1 MKKHNKHLKRVNQI
15 IESLRAYNP
24 EKIYLFGSW
33 ARGEGDDLSDVDLV
47 VIKKTKTPFL
57 LRLREAVKFLPVK
70 IGVIDIL
77 VYTPEEFDRM
87 SKQGNAFA
95 EMILEEGQLIYD
107 GQTKNRSTT
116 MVSPGLL

>member
-1 MKKHNKHLKRVNQI
+1 MKKHNKQLKQINQI

-47 VIKKTKTPFL
+47 VIKKTKSPFF
-57 LRLREAVKFLPVK
+57 LRLQEAVKFLPIE
-70 IGVIDIL
+70 IGGIDIL
-77 VYTPEEFDRM
+77 VYTPEEFHKM

-95 EMILEEGQLIYD
+95 EMILEEGQLIY
-107 GQTKNRSTT
+107 G
-116 MVSPGLL
+116 G

>member
-1 MKKHNKHLKRVNQI
+1 MQRSQLSYNGSTLKKHNKQLKQLNQI
-15 IESLRAYNP
+15 IESLQAYNP

-47 VIKKTKTPFL
+47 VIKNTKAPFFM
-57 LRLREAVKFLPVK
+57 RLRDAVKFLPVK
-70 IGVIDIL
+70 IGGIDIL

-95 EMILEEGQLIYD
+95 EMILEEGQLIY
-107 GQTKNRSTT
+107 G
-116 MVSPGLL
+116 G